1 MTKVFEVIYY
11 LDSAVHVAEACVES
25 TVRSKRGGY
34 LLLFLSSI
42 MKYTR
47 PHMSSMAKV
56 LCIFVTVFQ
65 CNQALAQDA
74 KSDPSYFNDRERMS
88 AVYELSRLLGINY
101 RNEFDSRDRIV
112 VALRHCGLGDEALKH
127 QVKNLQ
133 DVLDRLAEKRLD
145 EDRKSNRPQF
155 ESLKAEDKVFAML
168 MAALE
173 MQGVRKGVEIALRHW
188 HPSLKQDDVLCKQV
202 LEEAFQLPVIDETPG
217 VPKATR

>member
-1 MTKVFEVIYY
+1 
-11 LDSAVHVAEACVES
+11 
-25 TVRSKRGGY
+25 
-34 LLLFLSSI
+34 
-42 MKYTR
+42 
-47 PHMSSMAKV
+47 
-56 LCIFVTVFQ
+56 
-65 CNQALAQDA
+65 
-74 KSDPSYFNDRERMS
+74 
-88 AVYELSRLLGINY
+88 
-101 RNEFDSRDRIV
+101 
-112 VALRHCGLGDEALKH
+112 LRHCGLGDEALKH

-188 HPSLKQDDVLCKQV
+188 HPGLKQDDVLCKQV